1 MKPTTA
7 LLILLLSCL
16 AADLLAQSSQRPR
29 SRRGW
34 LREQP
39 AEVSE
44 QAIEELLENFFRD
57 NEAASESDAQL
68 FLENLQAY
76 RERPLDLN
84 RASIEDLQ
92 EMRLLNDLQI
102 TNFVEYRRQFGAF
115 LSAYELQ
122 AVPGWDLDDIRRM
135 LLFSRIGGGLDSR
148 NTRIVK
154 GFTEGENELILRA
167 GHTEPRA
174 YPDNSEG
181 GPNTYGLRYRH
192 SFDNRLRFGF
202 TADNDAGEAF
212 FAKSNPNGFDFYSA
226 HLFAQNVNRTVRSV
240 ALGDFTARFGQGLLL
255 QMGFAANKSA
265 ESTTV
270 TRTGRKINAYAAFG
284 EVRFFR
290 GAATTL
296 ALGKH
301 WEVTALYSD
310 RRRDANV
317 LADTAEIE
325 TDELPFTSIQTS
337 GLHRTP
343 SEVADENAVREQV
356 GGLSATYL
364 WRDGQIT
371 ANGLSIR
378 FDKPWQPQ
386 YAAYRRY
393 AFQGSQL
400 DAASVDYNWRRRNWH
415 FFGEMARS
423 GNGGTAS
430 VNGLLLTPDPHV
442 TLAALHRSLG
452 KDYQSIYGNPF
463 AEVTGASNEQ
473 GLYLGTEIRYIRRW
487 KINLYADV
495 WRHPWLRSEVSAPS
509 RGREYLAQVHWTK
522 SKTFSAYVMWRAE
535 TKERDSNVPRLPGLI
550 ENRIG
555 RLRFH
560 AVYKVSPAVELRS
573 RVEWTTAQLADF
585 ERTQGFVAF
594 QEAVVKPL
602 GSPLSGAVRYAL
614 FDTDNFDTRV
624 FLFENDLFTAL
635 SIPAFSGRGS
645 RYYVN
650 LQWRLTRWLRLEGRV
665 EQTHQTRAV
674 TSTGFTGRRTGYKVL
689 LRMKW

>member
-1 MKPTTA
+1 MKPA
-7 LLILLLSCL
+7 LAALFFLLLLSP
-16 AADLLAQSSQRPR
+16 DLLAQPGQQTRPR
-29 SRRGW
+29 RAW

-39 AEVSE
+39 AQVDE

-84 RASIEDLQ
+84 RATAEDLQ
-92 EMRLLNDLQI
+92 EMRLLNDIQI
-102 TNFVEYRRQFGAF
+102 ANFMDYRRQFGPF
-115 LSAYELQ
+115 LSHHELQ
-122 AVPGWDLDDIRRM
+122 AVPTWDLDDIRRM
-135 LLFSRIGGGLDSR
+135 LLFSRVGGRLEER
-148 NTRIVK
+148 NTRIVR
-154 GFTEGENELILRA
+154 GFAEGENELILRA
-167 GHTEPRA
+167 GHTEPRL
-174 YPDNSEG
+174 YPSGSEG

-192 SFDNRLRFGF
+192 SFDNRLRFGL
-202 TADNDAGEAF
+202 TADNDPGEAF
-212 FAKSNPNGFDFYSA
+212 FEKSNPQGFDFYSA
-226 HLFAQNVNRTVRSV
+226 HLFAQNLNRTVRSV
-240 ALGDFTARFGQGLLL
+240 ALGDYTARFGQGLLL

-265 ESTTV
+265 ESIAV
-270 TRTGRKINAYAAFG
+270 TRSGRKLNAYAAFG

-296 ALGKH
+296 AFGKH
-301 WEVTALYSD
+301 WEITALYSD
-310 RRRDANV
+310 RRRDAN
-317 LADTAEIE
+317 LADTSEIE

-343 SEVADENAVREQV
+343 SEVADENALREQV

-378 FDKPWQPQ
+378 FDKPWEPQ

-393 AFQGSQL
+393 AFQGKQL

-430 VNGLLLTPDPHV
+430 LNGLLITPDPHI

-535 TKERDSNVPRLPGLI
+535 TKERDSNVPGLPGLL
-550 ENRIG
+550 ENRIS

-560 AVYKVSPAVELRS
+560 AVSKVSPAVEFRS
-573 RVEWTTAQLADF
+573 RIEWTTAQLADF
-585 ERTQGFVAF
+585 ERTRGFVAF

-645 RYYVN
+645 RYYLN

-665 EQTHQTRAV
+665 EQTNQVRAV
-674 TSTGFTGRRTGYKVL
+674 TSTPPIPRRTGYKVL
-689 LRMKW
+689 LRMRW

>member
-1 MKPTTA
+1 MKSALAA
-7 LLILLLSCL
+7 LLFLTLL
-16 AADLLAQSSQRPR
+16 ATAELLAQPGQPPRPR
-29 SRRGW
+29 RAW

-39 AEVSE
+39 AQVDE

-76 RERPLDLN
+76 RERPLNLN
-84 RASIEDLQ
+84 RATAEDLQ
-92 EMRLLNDLQI
+92 ELRLLNDIQI
-102 TNFVEYRRQFGAF
+102 ANFMDYRRQFGSF
-115 LSAYELQ
+115 LSHHELQ
-122 AVPGWDLDDIRRM
+122 AVPTWDLDDIRRM
-135 LLFSRIGGGLDSR
+135 LLFSRVGGRLEER
-148 NTRIVK
+148 NTRIVR
-154 GFTEGENELILRA
+154 GFAEGENELILRA
-167 GHTEPRA
+167 GHTEPRN
-174 YPDNSEG
+174 YPDNAEG

-212 FAKSNPNGFDFYSA
+212 FKKSNRQGFDFYSA
-226 HLFAQNVNRTVRSV
+226 HLFAQNLNRTVRTV
-240 ALGDFTARFGQGLLL
+240 ALGDYTARFGQGLLL

-265 ESTTV
+265 ESITV
-270 TRTGRKINAYAAFG
+270 TRTGRKVNAYAAFG

-296 ALGKH
+296 AFGKH
-301 WEVTALYSD
+301 LEITALYSD

-317 LADTAEIE
+317 VDTAEIE
-325 TDELPFTSIQTS
+325 TDELPFTSIQAS

-343 SEVADENAVREQV
+343 SEVADENALREQV

-378 FDKPWQPQ
+378 FDKPWEPQ

-393 AFQGSQL
+393 AFQGKQL
-400 DAASVDYNWRRRNWH
+400 DAASLDYNWRRRNCH

-423 GNGGTAS
+423 ANGGTAS
-430 VNGLLLTPDPHV
+430 INGLLLTPDPHV

-473 GLYLGTEIRYIRRW
+473 GLYLGAEIRYIRRW

-535 TKERDSNVPRLPGLI
+535 TKERDSNVPGLPGLL
-550 ENRIG
+550 ENRLG

-560 AVYKVSPAVELRS
+560 AAYKVSPAVEFRS
-573 RVEWTTAQLADF
+573 RIEWTSAQLADF
-585 ERTQGFVAF
+585 ERTHGFVAF

-645 RYYVN
+645 RYYLN
-650 LQWRLTRWLRLEGRV
+650 LQWRLTRWLRLEGRI
-665 EQTHQTRAV
+665 EQTNQVRGV
-674 TSTGFTGRRTGYKVL
+674 TSTGFNGRRTGYKLL